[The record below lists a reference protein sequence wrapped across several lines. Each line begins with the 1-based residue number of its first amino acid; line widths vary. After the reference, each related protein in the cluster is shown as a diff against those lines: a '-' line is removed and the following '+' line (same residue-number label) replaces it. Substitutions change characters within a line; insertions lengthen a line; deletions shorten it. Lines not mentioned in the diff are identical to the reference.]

1 MYDASVGQFLLLNGW
16 QLVVLSLL
24 LVFSAMVSACETGFF
39 SLGSAELFAMGRE
52 GRPLGRMV
60 ASVMKM
66 PRTLLTTV
74 LLINNVLNI
83 LYFVISTLLLIQME
97 HEVRHG
103 AVWSGVGAVASLLAL
118 VLFGEIIP
126 KSVAYLYPRRLAE
139 AAAPVILMLCRLVQ
153 PLHRFLA
160 AMIVN
165 PLTRLIAPPRSRR
178 GDLTAEEMESLLTLS
193 QKRGLIGKNET
204 ALLQEVLE
212 LTDLR
217 AGNIMVPR
225 VDMVA
230 VEVNQPVAAPL
241 EIVRRRRMTKL
252 PVYEGNLDHMIGVVY
267 AKRMLTSP
275 GQSLREMV
283 VVVPF
288 VPETAALETVLLQF
302 RATRT
307 QVAIVVDEYGGTAG
321 MVTLEDIL
329 EELVGDIA
337 DERETEQPMV
347 QPLGPRQWMV
357 NGDMPIHEWIEA
369 FPTELSGARYS
380 TIGGF
385 VLSLLGD
392 IPRVGQSV
400 RYHNVVFTI
409 EAMRRRRIARL
420 RVQLDEGKR

>member
-217 AGNIMVPR
+217 AGNIMDLLSSSGLRIVCVKKFSMSVAQAEAFYGPVR
-225 VDMVA
+225 ESLKKVFPLFGKERAAHALAQEFGFPVDPA
-230 VEVNQPVAAPL
+230 ALGPLCDQLAPSFAAREFENIVEFMSGRRPSACTPEEKIAPGNEECL
-241 EIVRRRRMTKL
+241 AI
-252 PVYEGNLDHMIGVVY
+252 VYEGVAAVSKIRDILGSTDPRKARPGSIRREFGTNIMVNAAHASD
-267 AKRMLTSP
+267 SP
-275 GQSLREMV
+275 ENAVREMGIIDV
-283 VVVPF
+283 EHDF
-288 VPETAALETVLLQF
+288 QF
-302 RATRT
+302 
-307 QVAIVVDEYGGTAG
+307 
-321 MVTLEDIL
+321 EDLI
-329 EELVGDIA
+329 
-337 DERETEQPMV
+337 R
-347 QPLGPRQWMV
+347 
-357 NGDMPIHEWIEA
+357 
-369 FPTELSGARYS
+369 RYY
-380 TIGGF
+380 
-385 VLSLLGD
+385 
-392 IPRVGQSV
+392 P
-400 RYHNVVFTI
+400 
-409 EAMRRRRIARL
+409 
-420 RVQLDEGKR
+420 